1 MKIILVALFAVA
13 LASAFPQAPIYA
25 QDPPPGQPYIQ
36 IPIPGMPGFGQQP
49 PGGPPGGRE
58 RGDYGEFREH
68 CERLRDREHDIR
80 ERLAYAPPYGE
91 ERQRLEQHLREVHYE
106 RERCRGR

>member
-1 MKIILVALFAVA
+1 MKITFVALFV
-13 LASAFPQAPIYA
+13 LASASVFPQASTFA
-25 QDPPPGQPYIQ
+25 QAPAPYIQ
-36 IPIPGMPGFGQQP
+36 VPIPGMPGYGQQP
-49 PGGPPGGRE
+49 PGGTPPGRE
-58 RGDYGEFREH
+58 RGDDREH

-91 ERQRLEQHLREVHYE
+91 ERQRLEHRLREVHYE

>member
-1 MKIILVALFAVA
+1 MKITLVAHLAVV
-13 LASAFPQAPIYA
+13 LASAFPSAAPYA
-25 QDPPPGQPYIQ
+25 QGPPPGQPYIQ
-36 IPIPGMPGFGQQP
+36 IPIPGMPGIGQQP
-49 PGGPPGGRE
+49 PGGPPDRRG
-58 RGDYGEFREH
+58 RGDYREFGEH

-91 ERQRLEQHLREVHYE
+91 ERQRLEHHLREVHYE